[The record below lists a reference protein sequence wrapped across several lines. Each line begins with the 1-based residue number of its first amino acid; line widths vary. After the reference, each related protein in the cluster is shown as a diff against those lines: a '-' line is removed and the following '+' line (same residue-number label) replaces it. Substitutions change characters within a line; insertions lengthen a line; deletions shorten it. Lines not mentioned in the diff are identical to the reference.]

1 MTSATPEGTP
11 DDTIFAL
18 ASGRGRAGVAVLRL
32 SGAGAGAAIT
42 TLTRKPLPEPRR
54 AAFRALYDPQN
65 EEQLDQAIVL
75 WFPAPASF
83 TGEDVAELHVHGGR
97 AVLDALSAA
106 LSQAPPGGCGCRPA
120 EPGEFSLRA
129 FRAGKMDLT
138 EAEGLNDLIE
148 AETEAQRRQ
157 ALDQLGGAL
166 SGTYEA
172 WRRDLV
178 QIMARAEAMID
189 FSDEDVPG
197 DLIGDCRSGI
207 ESLRQ
212 EIAGHLS
219 DNHRGERVRAGYSVV
234 ILGAPNAGKSS
245 LLNALAREDVAITA
259 ESPGTTRDVIEVRL
273 DLGGFAVDLADTAGL
288 RKASE
293 ASGAVER
300 EGVRRAEARAASA
313 DLKLLVLDAEGEAV
327 LGEDLTRHCGENSLL
342 VVVKT
347 DLVDAHKITAWED
360 LGKAT
365 SSVVYPLSSKTGA
378 GVEAL
383 LKGLEEIVID
393 QLGRRETASLTRL
406 RHRVALEECDAALAR
421 AGSYGGGD
429 VELLAEDLRLAADIL
444 GRITGTVDV
453 ENILDVVFGEF
464 CIGK

>member
-1 MTSATPEGTP
+1 MSSGAP

-42 TLTRKPLPEPRR
+42 TLTRKPLPGPRR
-54 AAFRALYDPQN
+54 AMFCTLYDLQN
-65 EEQLDQAIVL
+65 EERLDEAIVL

-83 TGEDVAELHVHGGR
+83 TGEDVAELHIHGGR
-97 AVLDALSAA
+97 AVLDAVSSA
-106 LSQAPPGGCGCRPA
+106 LSKAPPNGCGCRPA

-129 FRAGKMDLT
+129 FRSGKMDLT

-166 SGTYEA
+166 SGAYEG

-197 DLIGDCRSGI
+197 DLIGECRSGI
-207 ESLRQ
+207 ERLRG
-212 EIAGHLS
+212 EISGHLS
-219 DNHRGERVRAGYSVV
+219 DDHRGERVRSGYSVV

-245 LLNALAREDVAITA
+245 LLNALAREDIAITA
-259 ESPGTTRDVIEVRL
+259 ETPGTTRDVIEVRL
-273 DLGGFAVDLADTAGL
+273 NLGGFAVDLADTAGL
-288 RKASE
+288 RQADE
-293 ASGAVER
+293 TVEQ

-313 DLKLLVLDAEGEAV
+313 DMKLLVLDAEGEVA
-327 LGEDLTRHCGENSLL
+327 LEGDIARHRGENSLL
-342 VVVKT
+342 VVAKA
-347 DLVDAHKITAWED
+347 DLVDEDRITAWKA
-360 LGKAT
+360 LGKT
-365 SSVVYPLSSKTGA
+365 MSSAVYPLSSKTGA
-378 GVEAL
+378 GVESL
-383 LKGLEEIVID
+383 LDGLEEIVVGK
-393 QLGRRETASLTRL
+393 LGQRETASLTRL
-406 RHRVALEECDAALAR
+406 RHRRALEECDAALAR
-421 AGSYGGGD
+421 ARSYGETD
-429 VELLAEDLRLAADIL
+429 AELLAEDLRLAADIL
-444 GRITGTVDV
+444 GRITGAVDV

>member
-1 MTSATPEGTP
+1 MTSGAS

-32 SGAGAGAAIT
+32 SGAGAGAAIAA
-42 TLTRKPLPEPRR
+42 LTRKPLPEPRR
-54 AAFRALYDPQN
+54 AAFCTLYDPQN
-65 EEQLDQAIVL
+65 EQQLDQAIVL

-97 AVLDALSAA
+97 AVLDALSSA
-106 LSQAPPGGCGCRPA
+106 LSKTPPEGCGCRPA

-166 SGTYEA
+166 SGTYEG

-178 QIMARAEAMID
+178 QTMARAEAMID

-207 ESLRQ
+207 ERLQR
-212 EIAGHLS
+212 EITGHLR
-219 DNHRGERVRAGYSVV
+219 DEHRGERVRSGYSVV

-259 ESPGTTRDVIEVRL
+259 ETPGTTRDVIEVRL
-273 DLGGFAVDLADTAGL
+273 NLGGFAVDLADTAGL
-288 RKASE
+288 RE
-293 ASGAVER
+293 ASGSVEQ
-300 EGVRRAEARAASA
+300 EGVRRAEARAANA
-313 DLKLLVLDAEGEAV
+313 DLKLLVLDAGGEVA
-327 LGEDLTRHCGENSLL
+327 LGEDMTRHGGENSLL
-342 VVVKT
+342 VVAKT
-347 DLVDAHKITAWED
+347 DLIGKDKITAWKE

-365 SSVVYPLSSKTGA
+365 SSAVYPLSSKTGT

-383 LKGLEEIVID
+383 LKGLEEIVIA
-393 QLGRRETASLTRL
+393 QLGQRETASLTRL
-406 RHRVALEECDAALAR
+406 RHRRALEECNAALTRAR
-421 AGSYGGGD
+421 PYGEAD
-429 VELLAEDLRLAADIL
+429 AELLAEDLRLAADIL
-444 GRITGTVDV
+444 GRITGAVDV